1 MPQLSPFLALML
13 ECAGMAAGTFL
24 CGIVPL
30 YLSLSK
36 TKLRILEVLG
46 AGLLVGASMTVVLP
60 EGVNALYD
68 TGKTS
73 EHAGHVH
80 RSHSNDVLRWTWGK
94 LGRRAVRE
102 HVYDP
107 QSTVGMTL
115 LAGFLVM
122 FL

>member
-1 MPQLSPFLALML
+1 MAQLTPLVVLIL
-13 ECAGMAAGTFL
+13 QCAGMAAGTFA

-36 TKLRILEVLG
+36 TKLRVLEVLG

-68 TGKTS
+68 TSKSS
-73 EHAGHVH
+73 EHVHHV
-80 RSHSNDVLRWTWGK
+80 RDLPIGPDGTLS
-94 LGRRAVRE
+94 RRTVRE

-107 QSTVGMTL
+107 ESTVGMTL